1 MKIKY
6 DRVREMLFKNE
17 FQGNSLVIDGISGSG
32 KTTLAQE
39 KYRHMIECE
48 KIKSEEIL
56 AFVMNLNQVMAWKRN
71 LSFNFC
77 GQCKI
82 KTYANFVKE
91 EVIKYWPIIEK
102 SCKLVRKGEIRPEFV
117 NYDTSKYMMEMLIDY
132 YRKRKG
138 YFLDITVESKKVA
151 GTFISN
157 MNQAACSLIDMDKI
171 GHRLYYSLTL
181 KKNVNAQNFDKMDE
195 VIMHYAKSFLNS
207 GTIDIAMAIQLYNKY
222 LLKDEGYL
230 KKLED
235 IKYVLVDDMD
245 EMCAAE
251 LNLVEIISQ
260 NAHRCYF
267 FSNMEAGFCNSYGSD
282 IDFIKKSKFFSG
294 EFINLEEHFLCS
306 SEFCHILESPNKFK
320 CSDNIYTDTGSFL
333 RSEMIEKIGDK
344 LKELI
349 DVGIPPEDIA
359 IICPINDFVLSYELQ
374 SRFKDAPFE
383 INNLGKKSKLMD
395 NVYVHCIMMII
406 CMCIDDIEYDFTM
419 DDYRKFFSTL
429 LDTDAKT
436 SWILSK
442 EVVNFRKLGDLTDTQ
457 KNIMGDERVS
467 KYNYI
472 VNWIRN
478 CSKNIRSDSIDMPE
492 LIRLIFLNIMIEL
505 PDSRE
510 NIGICEKLSE
520 LADRFINT
528 LDKFKTIDNP
538 SQKFVDF
545 IINEAENFC
554 SFRDIENMYFEKK
567 DIILSSVFNFL
578 TSNIKSSVQIWT
590 DVTSNLWSPRNIKK
604 FSNDCV
610 LKKSWNE
617 NIIYTEKIEIE
628 NRKRNLYSV
637 AKALLRKCSG
647 SIYLYG
653 SEYSEM
659 GYEQN
664 GGYMDI

>member
-419 DDYRKFFSTL
+419 DDYRKLFSTL

-492 LIRLIFLNIMIEL
+492 LIRLIFLNIMIEF

>member
-6 DRVREMLFKNE
+6 KEIREMLFKDE

-32 KTTLAQE
+32 KTSLAQE
-39 KYRHMIECE
+39 KYRHMIESQ

-56 AFVMNLNQVMAWKRN
+56 VFVMNLNQVMAWKRN

-102 SCKLVRKGEIRPEFV
+102 NCKLIRKSEIRPEFV

-171 GHRLYYSLTL
+171 GDRLYNSLKL

-251 LNLVEIISQ
+251 LNLVEIISE
-260 NAHRCYF
+260 NAHKCYF

-282 IDFIKKSKFFSG
+282 IDFIKKSKFLSG
-294 EFINLEEHFLCS
+294 ELINLEEHFLCS

-320 CSDNIYTDTGSFL
+320 YSDNIYIDIGSSL
-333 RSEMIEKIGDK
+333 RSEMIEKIGNK

-349 DVGIPPEDIA
+349 DDGTPPEDIA
-359 IICPINDFVLSYELQ
+359 IICPINDFVLSYELR

-395 NVYVHCIMMII
+395 NAYVHCIMMII
-406 CMCIDDIEYDFTM
+406 CMCIEDIEYDFTM
-419 DDYRKFFSTL
+419 DDYRKLFSTL
-429 LDTDAKT
+429 LLTDAKT

-442 EVVNFRKLGDLTDTQ
+442 EVVNFRKLGDLMDTQ
-457 KNIMGDERVS
+457 KNIMGEERAS

-472 VNWIRN
+472 VKWIRN

-492 LIRLIFLNIMIEL
+492 LIRLIFLNVMIEL
-505 PDSRE
+505 PGSRE
-510 NIGICEKLSE
+510 NIGICENLSE

-528 LDKFKTIDNP
+528 LDKFKTIDNS

-545 IINEAENFC
+545 IINEAESFC
-554 SFRDIENMYFEKK
+554 PFRDIENMYFEKR
-567 DIILSSVFNFL
+567 DIILSSAFNFL

-617 NIIYTEKIEIE
+617 NVVYTEEIE
-628 NRKRNLYSV
+628 TRNRRKNLYSV

-647 SIYLYG
+647 RIYLYG

>member
-617 NIIYTEKIEIE
+617 NIIYTEKIETE

>member
-6 DRVREMLFKNE
+6 EEIREILFKND

-39 KYRHMIECE
+39 KYRHMIESQ

-56 AFVMNLNQVMAWKRN
+56 IFVMNLNQIISWRRN
-71 LSFNFC
+71 ISFNFC

-91 EVIKYWPIIEK
+91 EIIKYWPIIEK
-102 SCKLVRKGEIRPEFV
+102 SCKLIGKSEIRPEFV
-117 NYDTSKYMMEMLIDY
+117 NYDTSKYMMKMLIDY

-138 YFLDITVESKKVA
+138 YFLDVTVESKKMA
-151 GTFISN
+151 GIFVSN
-157 MNQAACSLIDMDKI
+157 MSQAACSLIDMDKI
-171 GHRLYYSLTL
+171 GHRLYNSLKL

-230 KKLED
+230 KKLRN

-251 LNLVEIISQ
+251 LNLVEVISK

-267 FSNMEAGFCNSYGSD
+267 FSNMEAGFCNSNGSD
-282 IDFIKKSKFFSG
+282 IDFIKKSKFFNG
-294 EFINLEEHFLCS
+294 ELINLEEHFLCS

-320 CSDNIYTDTGSFL
+320 YSDNIYTDIGASL

-349 DVGIPPEDIA
+349 DDGTSPEDIA

-383 INNLGKKSKLMD
+383 INNLGKKNKLMD
-395 NVYVHCIMMII
+395 NAYVHCIMMII
-406 CMCIDDIEYDFTM
+406 CMCIEDIEYDFTM

-429 LDTDAKT
+429 LVTDAKT
-436 SWILSK
+436 SWILSN

-457 KNIMGDERVS
+457 KNIMGDERAS

-510 NIGICEKLSE
+510 NISICENLGE

-545 IINEAENFC
+545 AINEAESFC

-567 DIILSSVFNFL
+567 GIILSSASNFL

-617 NIIYTEKIEIE
+617 NVVYTEEIE
-628 NRKRNLYSV
+628 TRNRKKNLYSV

-647 SIYLYG
+647 RIYLYG

>member
-6 DRVREMLFKNE
+6 EEIREMLFKND

-39 KYRHMIECE
+39 KYRRMIESQ

-56 AFVMNLNQVMAWKRN
+56 VFVMNLNQIMAWKRN

-91 EVIKYWPIIEK
+91 EIIKYWPIIEK

-117 NYDTSKYMMEMLIDY
+117 NYDTSKYMMKMLIDY
-132 YRKRKG
+132 YRRRKG
-138 YFLDITVESKKVA
+138 YFLDITAESKKIA

-157 MNQAACSLIDMDKI
+157 MSQAACSLIDMDKI
-171 GHRLYYSLTL
+171 GHRLYNSLKL
-181 KKNVNAQNFDKMDE
+181 KKNVNAKNFDKMDE
-195 VIMHYAKSFLNS
+195 VIMHYTKSFLNS

-251 LNLVEIISQ
+251 LNLVQIISQ

-282 IDFIKKSKFFSG
+282 IDFIKKSKFSSG
-294 EFINLEEHFLCS
+294 ELINLEEHFLCS

-320 CSDNIYTDTGSFL
+320 CSDNIYTDTGSSL

-349 DVGIPPEDIA
+349 DTGIPPGNIA
-359 IICPINDFVLSYELQ
+359 IICPINDFVLNYELQ

-395 NVYVHCIMMII
+395 NVYVHCIIMII
-406 CMCIDDIEYDFTM
+406 CMCIEDIEYNFTM
-419 DDYRKFFSTL
+419 DDYRKLFSTL
-429 LDTDAKT
+429 LVTDAKT

-472 VNWIRN
+472 INWIRN
-478 CSKNIRSDSIDMPE
+478 CSKNIRSGSIDMPE

-510 NIGICEKLSE
+510 NIGICENLGE

-554 SFRDIENMYFEKK
+554 SFRDIEDMYFEKK
-567 DIILSSVFNFL
+567 NVILSSAFNFL

-590 DVTSNLWSPRNIKK
+590 DVTSDLWSPRNIKK

-610 LKKSWNE
+610 LRKSWNE
-617 NIIYTEKIEIE
+617 NVVYTEEIE
-628 NRKRNLYSV
+628 TRNRKRNLYSV

-647 SIYLYG
+647 RIYLYG
-653 SEYSEM
+653 SKYSEM

>member
-419 DDYRKFFSTL
+419 DDYRKLFSTL

-492 LIRLIFLNIMIEL
+492 LIRLIFLNIMIEF

-617 NIIYTEKIEIE
+617 NIIYTEEIETE